1 MSSTENFAFLHEH
14 KMARR
19 LSVSIYEYRAIF
31 GDSDED
37 SGDVDGSDSDIDF
50 EGIDEDAKESDGDN
64 HQTGNEGASDSD
76 EELKEVES
84 GGRQSSVTLM

>member
-1 MSSTENFAFLHEH
+1 MV
-14 KMARR
+14 RR

-50 EGIDEDAKESDGDN
+50 EGIDEDAEESDKDN
-64 HQTGNEGASDSD
+64 NQTGNKGASDSD
-76 EELKEVES
+76 EELKEEWWTVD
-84 GGRQSSVTLM
+84 GRM